1 MDKTRARGRSGVTQR
16 ARGFA
21 SFASSAFFLPLFFP
35 LLRLSPALRWSRD
48 VPTAAFAVLYY
59 VLCVMLTT
67 SWVLLD
73 DAEQS
78 IYLG

>member
-1 MDKTRARGRSGVTQR
+1 MDKMRARGRSRVTQR

-48 VPTAAFAVLYY
+48 VPTALPARCYITFSV
-59 VLCVMLTT
+59 
-67 SWVLLD
+67 S
-73 DAEQS
+73 S
-78 IYLG
+78 